1 MQHED
6 TRWTV
11 HLASRALEAVGL
23 LSISWPRI
31 DGEAIIDFA
40 YDFFHLF
47 CVIFSSFFLF
57 ISLAKKL

>member
-1 MQHED
+1 VQHED
-6 TRWTV
+6 ARWSV

-40 YDFFHLF
+40 YDFFSFILCH
-47 CVIFSSFFLF
+47 IFFLFVF